1 MSDMSHL
8 YRAYAAVHNADVN
21 QQLNESRDEISV
33 MDLTQLTKEDLVLV
47 AEDIV
52 EALFLEGVSAGDAF
66 EAVASILEESVDK
79 DSSPLRVAKVTRL
92 AEAFDTTFNKVT
104 ERAPEE
110 AELRFVEYRDSKPLV
125 EKWQGK
131 VSHEHGNSKIHE
143 ACVALDRKNVLEG
156 FAKMLE
162 GTMDIKG
169 FEIPQKERDA
179 AKERLKQKTLNI
191 RGNNSAEQKARLEKK
206 RGMKLDDHPQFKE
219 ENILGVPSKIRTEW
233 AEAYK
238 GIYEKLD
245 PVGQEDADIDN
256 DGDTDSSDKY
266 LAKRRKAI
274 GKAIGKKYV
283 DEAITSEKGKAK
295 AAEMIA
301 KRTTASGRAKSG
313 QGANVAMIKHIGRSN
328 RDGLLGTPPNPKV
341 AGSNWPK
348 SYTGIGG
355 TGNKAARRAAALKKE
370 EVTFSAEEQAR
381 IDAIVKSWD
390 EGYQR
395 EPDQAGKKDRTH
407 SKQPDPSKP
416 GFTGVGNMSIAQ
428 IAKMSKEIEK
438 KQK

>member
-8 YRAYAAVHNADVN
+8 YKAYAAVHDTDVN
-21 QQLNESRDEISV
+21 QQLNESRDEISA

-52 EALFLEGVSAGDAF
+52 EALFLEGVSAPDAF
-66 EAVASILEESVDK
+66 EAVASVLEESVSP
-79 DSSPLRVAKVTRL
+79 DSSPLRKQKVTRL
-92 AEAFDTTFNKVT
+92 AEAFDSAFNKVT

-110 AELRFVEYRDSKPLV
+110 AEIRFIEYRESKPLI

-143 ACVALDRKNVLEG
+143 ACVAQDKKNVLEG

-169 FEIPQKERDA
+169 FEIPKKERDA

-233 AEAYK
+233 AEAYTS
-238 GIYEKLD
+238 IYEKKLAAPDHD
-245 PVGQEDADIDN
+245 PVGQEDKDIDN
-256 DGDTDSSDKY
+256 DGDHDKTDKY
-266 LAKRRKAI
+266 LLNRRKVI
-274 GKAIGKKYV
+274 GKAI
-283 DEAITSEKGKAK
+283 AKGK
-295 AAEMIA
+295 
-301 KRTTASGRAKSG
+301 G
-313 QGANVAMIKHIGRSN
+313 V
-328 RDGLLGTPPNPKV
+328 
-341 AGSNWPK
+341 
-348 SYTGIGG
+348 
-355 TGNKAARRAAALKKE
+355 KE

-390 EGYQR
+390 AE
-395 EPDQAGKKDRTH
+395 
-407 SKQPDPSKP
+407 
-416 GFTGVGNMSIAQ
+416 
-428 IAKMSKEIEK
+428 
-438 KQK
+438 